1 MGLDMF
7 FSAKK
12 HSDNETRTEV
22 KKIAKGFCEEWE
34 VREIVYEVL
43 YLRKANA
50 IHDWFVENVQDG
62 EDDCKEYHVPHSKI
76 VDLYD
81 IICEVLKNRERAS
94 ELLPTTNGFFFGST
108 EYDEWYFDGLEYTQK
123 VFEPIVEAIKAEDM
137 MIYDFVFYYRSS
149 W

>member
-12 HSDNETRTEV
+12 CPDNKIRTEV
-22 KKIAKGFCEEWE
+22 KKVAKGFCDQWE
-34 VREIVYEVL
+34 VQEIVYDVA
-43 YLRKANA
+43 YWRKANA

-62 EDDCKEYHVPHSKI
+62 EDDCRECHVPHSKI

-94 ELLPTTNGFFFGST
+94 ELLPTTSGFFFGST
-108 EYDEWYFDGLEYTQK
+108 EYDEWYFDGLEYTK
-123 VFEPIVEAIKAEDM
+123 NVFEPIVEAIKAEDM
-137 MIYDFVFYYRSS
+137 MIYDFAFYYSSS

>member
-34 VREIVYEVL
+34 VREVVYDVA
-43 YLRKANA
+43 YWRKANA
-50 IHDWFVENVQDG
+50 IHDWFVQNVQNG
-62 EDDCKEYHVPHSKI
+62 EDDCGESHVPHSMI
-76 VDLYD
+76 VELYD

-94 ELLPTTNGFFFGST
+94 ELLPTTSGFFFGST
-108 EYDEWYFDGLEYTQK
+108 EYDEWYFDGLEYTK
-123 VFEPIVEAIKAEDM
+123 NVFEPIVEAIKAEDM
-137 MIYDFVFYYRSS
+137 MIYNFDFYYSSS